1 MTQTIYI
8 AIAVCF
14 GILCLVTGFLIAHLK
29 AQREI
34 VVLKQENMRL
44 STRLEMEERNQS
56 EKLAALNQ
64 AEDRFKDTFAALS
77 NQVLKSSNEEFL
89 QLAQESM
96 RQFHVQARADLEK
109 RERSIHTLVEPI
121 KEALH
126 QTGKQIHRIEK
137 ERSAAYGNLEK
148 YLDSMSKTQEQLQN
162 ETRNLVKALRRPEIR
177 GRWGEM
183 TLKRL
188 VELAGMVEHC
198 DFYEQEQINSKE
210 GAVRPDMIIRMA
222 DEREIVVD
230 VKTPLD
236 AYLNALE
243 SDDEKG
249 REDGLKRHARI
260 VRERVRELSRKAYW
274 QQFEKAPD
282 FVVMFIPGEQF
293 LSAALDIDRT
303 LLEDAIREKVI
314 LATPTSFIALLQV
327 IEYGWRQQS
336 LAENAEKIRI
346 MGQDIYN
353 RLATF
358 GEHLARLGK
367 NLGGSVESYNKAVG
381 SLERQVLPGARKFT
395 EMGVSPK
402 KKIPELDP
410 IESQVR
416 L

>member
-121 KEALH
+121 KEALL

-198 DFYEQEQINSKE
+198 DFYEQEQIDGKD

>member
-96 RQFHVQARADLEK
+96 RQLHVQARADLEK

-121 KEALH
+121 KEALL

-162 ETRNLVKALRRPEIR
+162 ETRNLVKALRRPE
-177 GRWGEM
+177 
-183 TLKRL
+183 
-188 VELAGMVEHC
+188 
-198 DFYEQEQINSKE
+198 
-210 GAVRPDMIIRMA
+210 
-222 DEREIVVD
+222 
-230 VKTPLD
+230 
-236 AYLNALE
+236 
-243 SDDEKG
+243 
-249 REDGLKRHARI
+249 
-260 VRERVRELSRKAYW
+260 
-274 QQFEKAPD
+274 
-282 FVVMFIPGEQF
+282 
-293 LSAALDIDRT
+293 
-303 LLEDAIREKVI
+303 
-314 LATPTSFIALLQV
+314 
-327 IEYGWRQQS
+327 
-336 LAENAEKIRI
+336 
-346 MGQDIYN
+346 
-353 RLATF
+353 
-358 GEHLARLGK
+358 
-367 NLGGSVESYNKAVG
+367 
-381 SLERQVLPGARKFT
+381 
-395 EMGVSPK
+395 
-402 KKIPELDP
+402 
-410 IESQVR
+410 
-416 L
+416 

>member
-121 KEALH
+121 KEALL

-381 SLERQVLPGARKFT
+381 SLERQVL
-395 EMGVSPK
+395 
-402 KKIPELDP
+402 
-410 IESQVR
+410 
-416 L
+416 

>member
-198 DFYEQEQINSKE
+198 DFYEQEQIDGKD

-243 SDDEKG
+243 SDDEKQ
-249 REDGLKRHARI
+249 REHGLKRHART

>member
-121 KEALH
+121 KEALL

-416 L
+416 M

>member
-121 KEALH
+121 KEALL

-243 SDDEKG
+243 SDDEKQ
-249 REDGLKRHARI
+249 REHGLKRHART